1 MRAAAEAAAR
11 AGGRVAAA
19 AFAAPAGIRLKA
31 DASVVTDAD
40 VAAQAAVVAVLNELR
55 PRDRWI
61 GEEAPVDRAPADAD
75 TVVWLI
81 DPIDGTRNFVR
92 GSAQFAC
99 SVGAMHH
106 GFPVAGAIYDPIRD
120 RMYAADVR
128 SGFFVDGMAAGINAR
143 AEFGGPPGE
152 LVLAIP
158 STATPAVA
166 QMMQAAVSR
175 CVVRNTGSA
184 ALHLAMIATG
194 EIDAALLATCKLWD
208 LAAGAALIAAT
219 GGVFSDL
226 RGAPLFPHDVWGR
239 AAEELPSIAA
249 RDMRTLEAVL
259 RFGGPVRV

>member
-19 AFAAPAGIRLKA
+19 AFAAPAGVRLKA

-40 VAAQAAVVAVLNELR
+40 VAAQAAVVAVLGELR

-61 GEEAPVDRAPADAD
+61 GEESPVDRAPADAD

-92 GSAQFAC
+92 GSPLFAC
-99 SVGAMHH
+99 SVGALHR
-106 GFPVAGAIYDPIRD
+106 GLPVAGAIYEPLRE

-128 SGFFVDGMAAGINAR
+128 SGFFIDGVAAGSSAR
-143 AEFGGPPGE
+143 AARGGPPGE
-152 LVLAIP
+152 VVLAIP

-166 QMMQAAVSR
+166 ETMQAAVSR
-175 CVVRNTGSA
+175 CVVRNAGSA

-208 LAAGAALIAAT
+208 LAAGAALIAAI

-226 RGAPLFPHDVWGR
+226 NGTPLFPHDVWGR

-249 RDMRTLEAVL
+249 RDAATLERVL
-259 RFGGPVRV
+259 ALRGAAGR